1 MEFPAIETESLV
13 NESVPPPLSRYGHA
27 HTQVSNLPCCT
38 HPVAEGENMSVEFV
52 SDSQITVKDTEMTV
66 KPHFGNEPS

>member
-1 MEFPAIETESLV
+1 
-13 NESVPPPLSRYGHA
+13 
-27 HTQVSNLPCCT
+27 
-38 HPVAEGENMSVEFV
+38 MSVEVV